1 MNYTDVTVH
10 DVSKLLELPETFVI
24 DMRDEYSFIKGHL
37 DGAHTASEEN
47 IKNLI
52 KSRKH
57 DIPLVVYCYHG
68 NSSKELAS
76 FFTQVGFKQVYNLVG
91 GWDAWDKYQQAET
104 QTIQL
109 TLTAWLQKCGFDT
122 RNLNSRIENGM
133 SPVMAAAL
141 EGEFD
146 ILKMLI
152 QNNADLNLVNDD
164 ENNALWFACF
174 TEDLLIIDLLIQHGI
189 NIDHQNVNGATSLIY
204 AASAGKQEVIKALIN
219 AGADTNKM
227 TLDGFTALDSAATLP
242 ILKLLRPLT
251 TAA

>member
-10 DVSKLLELPETFVI
+10 DVGKLLESPEAFVI
-24 DMRDEYSFIKGHL
+24 DMRDEYSFNKGHL
-37 DGAHTASEEN
+37 DGAHTASEAN
-47 IKNLI
+47 IRNLI

-57 DIPLVVYCYHG
+57 DIPLVIYCYHG

-91 GWDAWDKYQQAET
+91 GWDAWDKYQQTTSQTT
-104 QTIQL
+104 QL
-109 TLTAWLQKCGFDT
+109 KLAAWLKKCGFDAG
-122 RNLNSRIENGM
+122 NLNSRIENGM
-133 SPVMAAAL
+133 SPVMTAVL
-141 EGEFD
+141 ERELE
-146 ILKMLI
+146 ILHMLI

-174 TEDLLIIDLLIQHGI
+174 TEDLMFIDLLIRHGV

-204 AASAGKQEVIKALIN
+204 AASAGKHKVAEALIA
-219 AGADTNKM
+219 AGADTSKA